1 MATPNIINAATINGL
16 TALAAVTTTPT
27 SIVSNSASSGKA
39 QRINA
44 LYVSNVNGTTAATV
58 TVSIIRSSTSYRLAY
73 QMSVPAASSL
83 DLISKT
89 LYLNEGDALQISAS
103 VNSYLEAVVS
113 YEEIS

>member
-1 MATPNIINAATINGL
+1 MAAPNLINATTINGL
-16 TALAAVTTTPT
+16 TAVAAVTTTLT
-27 SIVSNSASSGKA
+27 SIVTNASSSGKA

-44 LYVSNVNGTTAATV
+44 IYVSNVNGSTAATV
-58 TVSIIRSSTSYRLAY
+58 TVTILRSATSYRLAY

-83 DLISKT
+83 DLLSKT